1 MREREIERLL
11 DFDYHNDSLSK
22 YARNLNLLAL
32 EGKLGAVHNRD
43 DSLTAVQKILLRHTK
58 PNVLLTGAAG
68 CGKTAIVEGLA
79 QRIVEI
85 RLAYLKGREDARKT
99 AFDNALAE
107 THSHGQAE
115 LTAMEAAE
123 AFPKPLFY
131 DTVIYDLNMNA
142 LVSGAKYRG
151 EFEEKLEAVI
161 SVAKR
166 NPNIILFIDE
176 IHQINSIGA
185 AEGSSN
191 MGQILKPAL
200 ARGDIHVIGATTTE
214 EAEILRR
221 DKALSRRFSDV
232 HVTQLTGG
240 AAVECLKKIMADYA
254 NHHGIKI
261 NNVDPTHLYNAV
273 QNMMPGS
280 VFPNNVIDV
289 VDEALASAKFDG
301 KERIGSLELSNTLYR
316 IAAANHR

>member
-1 MREREIERLL
+1 MKEREIESLM
-11 DFDYHNDSLSK
+11 DFDHRWYSLSK

-32 EGKLGAVHNRD
+32 EGKLGTVHNRD

-85 RLAYLKGREDARKT
+85 RLAYLEKVSAAEDKAYNDK
-99 AFDNALAE
+99 LAE
-107 THSHGQAE
+107 TNDAYLAE
-115 LTAMEAAE
+115 LARIRASETV
-123 AFPKPLFY
+123 PKPLFH
-131 DTVIYDLNMNA
+131 DTIIYDLSMNA

-161 SVAKR
+161 NVAKR

-200 ARGDIHVIGATTTE
+200 ARGDIRVIGATTTE

-254 NHHGIKI
+254 NHHGVKI
-261 NNVDPTHLYNAV
+261 INVDPVSLYNAV
-273 QNMMPGS
+273 QNMMPCS
-280 VFPNNVIDV
+280 VFPNNAIDV

-301 KERIGSLELSNTLYR
+301 KECIGCRELSDTLSR
-316 IAAANHR
+316 IVAANR